1 MSGCAHIIM
10 LCLSASIWQ
19 SVVLAVVPVSRSLTI
34 CSGCRRVVQVH
45 LSTSDVDIEM
55 SQYIKRE
62 LHSLHKYLLTSFTS
76 QDIAAFSKHF
86 AKVAHLSSFLR
97 LGRGSL
103 YVTI

>member
-1 MSGCAHIIM
+1 MSVCAHIIM
-10 LCLSASIWQ
+10 LCLSASFWQ
-19 SVVLAVVPVSRSLTI
+19 SVVLVAVPASRSLTI

-86 AKVAHLSSFLR
+86 AKVAHLSSFLQLR
-97 LGRGSL
+97 
-103 YVTI
+103 